1 MKKCL
6 FSLALALLLVVVF
19 AGGAMAQ
26 TTDTNDLN
34 VTASVTAS
42 CRITSVT
49 DIAFGAYDPTDPTD
63 NTVGAGDIRFRC
75 VKGTAYSTYIVGT
88 RTMTSSGADVLN
100 FEIYSDA
107 IRTAAF
113 PAVTGTG
120 GTAASNTEITTNV
133 YGRITAL
140 QDVGVDNYSRTLTAT
155 VEY

>member
-26 TTDTNDLN
+26 TDTNDMI

-63 NTVGAGDIRFRC
+63 NDAGNGDISFRC
-75 VKGTAYSTYIVGT
+75 VKGTAYSTYITGT
-88 RTMTSSGADVLN
+88 RSMAGSGADVLN
-100 FEIYSDA
+100 FEIYTDVG
-107 IRTAAF
+107 RTTAF
-113 PAVTGTG
+113 PSVTGTG
-120 GTAASNTEITTNV
+120 GTAASNAEITTDV
-133 YGRITAL
+133 YGRIAAL